1 MGYSA
6 LSLPL
11 AGHDLTITQDVPI
24 LQVRKWMEQRNG
36 PLAPLPVLPLDQALD
51 PEMGGLAGASVSHA
65 SNTGALLLAWP
76 GRLMLLRGLI
86 GVSSSSGGR
95 GEATLRQ
102 LCSLSP
108 VNPDFRSSRGGY
120 SGFSEELL
128 VWELS
133 IK

>member
-1 MGYSA
+1 
-6 LSLPL
+6 
-11 AGHDLTITQDVPI
+11 
-24 LQVRKWMEQRNG
+24 MEHRNG

-86 GVSSSSGGR
+86 GVSSSSGGG